1 MNYILAKKEELVAL
15 GINNFGEELRDGRV
29 IMPATVVKTIAGL
42 TGVEIVSLAEA
53 QRLIEESKEE

>member
-29 IMPATVVKTIAGL
+29 IMPATAVKTIAGL
-42 TGVEIVSLAEA
+42 TVVEIVSLAEA
-53 QRLIEESKEE
+53 QRLIEESKEK

>member
-29 IMPATVVKTIAGL
+29 IMPATAVKTIAGL

-53 QRLIEESKEE
+53 QRLIEESKEK